1 MTRAAARPTR
11 ERVEEL
17 MIERMGENDKI
28 VTRYMDDRE
37 FQGSAFPI
45 LAKEIFETIRGAR
58 SQP

>member
-1 MTRAAARPTR
+1 VALSEGYDRHMARRPDAWCR
-11 ERVEEL
+11 PSVR
-17 MIERMGENDKI
+17 G

>member
-1 MTRAAARPTR
+1 
-11 ERVEEL
+11 
-17 MIERMGENDKI
+17 
-28 VTRYMDDRE
+28 MDDRE